1 MNLAPVD
8 WLNFHHL
15 RYFWVV
21 ATEGSVSR
29 AARKLRVSQ
38 PTVSEQVHALQDSLG
53 EKLLRREGRG
63 VVLTEAG
70 QTVFRFA
77 EEIFSL
83 GGELVDT
90 VKGRPTGRP
99 LRLAVGIAD
108 VVPKR
113 VAFRILEPALAMP
126 ERVRLVCREDAQP
139 RLVPEL
145 LSHALDMVIADA
157 PAGPGL
163 GRTYSHLLG
172 ECGISVFGA
181 PRFAAKL
188 REGFPR
194 SLHGAPFLLPTA
206 DTALRRELDAWFDAR
221 KIVPEVVAEVQDAA
235 LSVAEIVD
243 AAGARGAPSIV
254 QRLVHMLATVPSDRL
269 GASLARFDAD
279 LAIVGLGAAAQRLL
293 RRFGASVD
301 VEGGLPPH
309 GAVLVVTN
317 HPGAYDSIAMTHR
330 RSTVWLR
337 SYAATVAPPTQC
349 ER

>member
-1 MNLAPVD
+1 VD

-70 QTVFRFA
+70 RTVFRFA

-83 GGELVDT
+83 GGELLDT

-99 LRLAVGIAD
+99 LRLSVGIAD
-108 VVPKR
+108 VVPKL
-113 VAFRILEPALAMP
+113 VAFRILEPAFAMP
-126 ERVRLVCREDAQP
+126 QRVRLVCREDAQE
-139 RLVPEL
+139 RLVPDL

-172 ECGISVFGA
+172 ECGVSVFGA

-194 SLHGAPFLLPTA
+194 SLQGAPFLLPTA

-221 KIVPEVVAEVQDAA
+221 KLAPEVVAEVQDAA
-235 LSVAEIVD
+235 LLTTFAEAGLGVFAAPDAIAPETGLARGLRRIGALKPLRARYYAITAERRIVHP
-243 AAGARGAPSIV
+243 ALSLIAGA
-254 QRLVHMLATVPSDRL
+254 
-269 GASLARFDAD
+269 AREKLF
-279 LAIVGLGAAAQRLL
+279 
-293 RRFGASVD
+293 
-301 VEGGLPPH
+301 
-309 GAVLVVTN
+309 
-317 HPGAYDSIAMTHR
+317 
-330 RSTVWLR
+330 STKR
-337 SYAATVAPPTQC
+337 
-349 ER
+349 

>member
-1 MNLAPVD
+1 MVSVSMST
-8 WLNFHHL
+8 LNFHHL

-38 PTVSEQVHALQDSLG
+38 PTVSEQVHALSDSLG

-63 VVLTEAG
+63 VALTEAG

-99 LRLAVGIAD
+99 LRLSVGIAD
-108 VVPKR
+108 VVPKL

-126 ERVRLVCREDAQP
+126 ERVRLVCREDAHE
-139 RLVPEL
+139 RLVPDL

-172 ECGISVFGA
+172 ECGVSVFGA
-181 PRFAAKL
+181 PRFLAKL

-221 KIVPEVVAEVQDAA
+221 KIVPEVVAEAQDAA
-235 LSVAEIVD
+235 LLTTFAEAGLGVFASPD
-243 AAGARGAPSIV
+243 AIAPETGLARGLRRVGALKPLRARYYAITAERRIDHPALSLIAGA
-254 QRLVHMLATVPSDRL
+254 
-269 GASLARFDAD
+269 AREKLFSAK
-279 LAIVGLGAAAQRLL
+279 R
-293 RRFGASVD
+293 
-301 VEGGLPPH
+301 
-309 GAVLVVTN
+309 
-317 HPGAYDSIAMTHR
+317 
-330 RSTVWLR
+330 
-337 SYAATVAPPTQC
+337 
-349 ER
+349 